1 MQVQVEG
8 RVQFVCTRPRNR
20 CARVSAASVD
30 NNLRECSVEMVLR
43 VLSIVQCYDVKGSDS
58 SDT

>member
-8 RVQFVCTRPRNR
+8 RVQFVCTRPWNR
-20 CARVSAASVD
+20 CGRGNAASVD
-30 NNLRECSVEMVLR
+30 DDFRECSVEIVLR